1 MAKDPAFLFYPND
14 YIGGTMG
21 MTFEEKGAYIELLM
35 LQFNRGHMT
44 KHMIGQTVGQIW
56 DNISD
61 KFSVDSNGLYFNE
74 RLESEQNKRKSYSES
89 RRNNKNGTNQYSK
102 KKVGHMTS
110 HMENVNEDVNEDV
123 INNKGVVKLSDR
135 IPSIESFIAYG
146 LEKASANKMNV
157 SERALR
163 MKFEAWKENGWVNGN
178 GKEIRNWK
186 PSLLNTLPHIQE
198 TEKGKPK
205 EYESQEDREARI
217 FMENLKKESIN
228 QILYDVQPDLNNNE
242 PADAGG
248 VQRISER
255 PTGDES
261 DKIDQ

>member
-110 HMENVNEDVNEDV
+110 HMENVNEDEYV
-123 INNKGVVKLSDR
+123 INNKG
-135 IPSIESFIAYG
+135 AYFENQE
-146 LEKASANKMNV
+146 LNDLFKKWMKMC
-157 SERALR
+157 
-163 MKFEAWKENGWVNGN
+163 G
-178 GKEIRNWK
+178 
-186 PSLLNTLPHIQE
+186 
-198 TEKGKPK
+198 EKGKTFAQ
-205 EYESQEDREARI
+205 SQIEALQ
-217 FMENLKKESIN
+217 MKMNSQSETKSIN
-228 QILYDVQPDLNNNE
+228 EVRQSLEKGWLNLRPFDQTESKLSKQDEEEMDIAIIKAARHVQSENYDPNAPENNRVR
-242 PADAGG
+242 G
-248 VQRISER
+248 IS
-255 PTGDES
+255 
-261 DKIDQ
+261 